1 MDEIRVGKVLILISS
16 LYILLTLPHTIDQF
30 HYLLYQPENQGDS
43 YKNRFNG
50 IDEIFASLSYLL
62 LTFNYSL
69 NFYFYCLINQDIRK
83 DVRNFLNKHFH
94 NCMQIVPAFQLFN
107 DKLRIQTM
115 KFISQNFSV
124 ESGKQFS
131 SHVFIIILT
140 VIIIIIAIAN
150 VKVISVHYP

>member
-1 MDEIRVGKVLILISS
+1 MNEIRVGKVLILISS
-16 LYILLTLPHTIDQF
+16 LYIVLTLPHTIDQF

-83 DVRNFLNKHFH
+83 DVRNFLNKHFR
-94 NCMQIVPAFQLFN
+94 NCM
-107 DKLRIQTM
+107 
-115 KFISQNFSV
+115 
-124 ESGKQFS
+124 
-131 SHVFIIILT
+131 
-140 VIIIIIAIAN
+140 
-150 VKVISVHYP
+150 